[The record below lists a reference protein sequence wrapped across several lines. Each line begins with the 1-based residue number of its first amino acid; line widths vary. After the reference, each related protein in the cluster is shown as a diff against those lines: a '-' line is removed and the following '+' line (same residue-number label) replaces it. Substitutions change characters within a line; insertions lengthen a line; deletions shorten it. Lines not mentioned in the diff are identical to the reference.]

1 MVDLVVKRY
10 AKALIDGK
18 DISQL
23 ESQITEL
30 ESVNVAYSNDKF
42 LSIITSV
49 EVTSHK
55 KVELIL
61 SFLNNASQN
70 TINLIKLLGE
80 NRRLEIVPQL
90 VQELKKE
97 LFTMKNSYEGTIY
110 TKTELATTYVSS
122 LEEQFGKK
130 FDIQLKLNQKVCN
143 YDGIKVEIEGLGVE
157 IGFSKDRLKSQ
168 MINHILKAI

>member
-1 MVDLVVKRY
+1 
-10 AKALIDGK
+10 
-18 DISQL
+18 
-23 ESQITEL
+23 
-30 ESVNVAYSNDKF
+30 
-42 LSIITSV
+42 
-49 EVTSHK
+49 
-55 KVELIL
+55 LIL

-97 LFTMKNSYEGTIY
+97 LYTMKNSYEGTIY